1 MSLFGCGDNSSGELG
16 LGHCQPIV
24 GKLTRLKLQMHAED
38 PEPNVTASS
47 CGSGFSVIHD
57 SSTLQTFSCGE
68 AFGGH
73 LGVGCGQCF
82 PIKEFVPIPRLQG
95 LKVTMIASGMY
106 HTACLIEGGSVFA
119 WGRNNDGQCGMLP
132 SEQPICYEPT
142 EVILLR
148 WTVVT
153 KVACGCCHSLAITE
167 DGKLYSW
174 GWDNYGKIIQNQDV
188 NIHAES
194 PRLTEDV
201 ITIFAGLPAES
212 QRTISNPTEVLLR
225 NGNCYEYV
233 VDVSAGFGF
242 TTCITVEGGVFS
254 WGFND
259 HGQLGNGSNTPQFY
273 PIQVFLNERD
283 PATKISCGFQHAC
296 VVTNDGRLY
305 SWGQGGIGQLG
316 RSSRVDCKVPTKVEY
331 FLSYKCRSVA
341 CGFDYTFVVAQHLLS
356 GLEKVV
362 AFGGNSSGQ
371 LGLAHRGGVCRS
383 DTKASSRSDTH
394 TRICPSAGTVA
405 AVWATPTWFLDS
417 SLSLRIVDSVTR
429 MF

>member
-1 MSLFGCGDNSSGELG
+1 MIRRPCKPSAVERLSVVTLASGAVSAFPSRSSSRSLGFRSQEALLILASFT
-16 LGHCQPIV
+16 
-24 GKLTRLKLQMHAED
+24 LTLVFLISHK
-38 PEPNVTASS
+38 
-47 CGSGFSVIHD
+47 
-57 SSTLQTFSCGE
+57 
-68 AFGGH
+68 
-73 LGVGCGQCF
+73 
-82 PIKEFVPIPRLQG
+82 G

-233 VDVSAGFGF
+233 VDVSGSCDFLMILADTVLAGFGF

-254 WGFND
+254 WVIATFCLFPVTLSIQGFND
-259 HGQLGNGSNTPQFY
+259 HGQLGNGSNTSEQ
-273 PIQVFLNERD
+273 ICLELN
-283 PATKISCGFQHAC
+283 CH
-296 VVTNDGRLY
+296 
-305 SWGQGGIGQLG
+305 
-316 RSSRVDCKVPTKVEY
+316 
-331 FLSYKCRSVA
+331 
-341 CGFDYTFVVAQHLLS
+341 
-356 GLEKVV
+356 
-362 AFGGNSSGQ
+362 
-371 LGLAHRGGVCRS
+371 
-383 DTKASSRSDTH
+383 
-394 TRICPSAGTVA
+394 
-405 AVWATPTWFLDS
+405 
-417 SLSLRIVDSVTR
+417 
-429 MF
+429 